1 MASIIKRP
9 AGQLKVA
16 QKKAKK
22 KARNNDEEK
31 KKKKK
36 KSFWPPEQAETGR
49 EIHNQIN
56 SAD

>member
-22 KARNNDEEK
+22 KARNNDVE